1 MDLIK
6 DEFSGIGQALDGSL
20 CTTSAEASY
29 ITMATPPP
37 GQIVFA
43 NNGKPWLTF
52 HPDGRVTADP
62 DMKPDE
68 AAQKVIDFVIS
79 TWPAAIGKTQ

>member
-6 DEFSGIGQALDGSL
+6 DNFY
-20 CTTSAEASY
+20 TTSPLVSQ
-29 ITMATPPP
+29 ITLSN
-37 GQIVFA
+37 Q
-43 NNGKPWLTF
+43 GKPYLTF

-79 TWPAAIGKTQ
+79 KWPAAIGKPQ